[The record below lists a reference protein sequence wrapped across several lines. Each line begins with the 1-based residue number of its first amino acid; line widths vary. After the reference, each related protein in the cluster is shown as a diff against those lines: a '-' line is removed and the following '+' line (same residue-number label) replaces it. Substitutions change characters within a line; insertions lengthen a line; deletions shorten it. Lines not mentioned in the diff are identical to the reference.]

1 MESDNVNVERY
12 INLVRNRAYK
22 SETGSHIY
30 KASDFLT
37 NELAILHERIRSLYR
52 KDSVGGICAA

>member
-12 INLVRNRAYK
+12 INIVRNRAYK

-37 NELAILHERIRSLYR
+37 NELAILHE
-52 KDSVGGICAA
+52 KDKEFVQAA